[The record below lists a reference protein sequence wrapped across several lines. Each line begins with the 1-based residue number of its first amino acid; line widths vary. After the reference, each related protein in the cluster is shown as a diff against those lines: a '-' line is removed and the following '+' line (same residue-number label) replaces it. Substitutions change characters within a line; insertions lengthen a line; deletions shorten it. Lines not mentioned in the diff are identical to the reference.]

1 MNKIINFCIIAHID
15 HGKST
20 LADRF
25 LEITNT
31 VEARVFKAQYL
42 DQMDLERERGITIK
56 LQPVRMKYKG
66 YILNLI
72 DTPGHADF
80 SYEVSRSLAAVE
92 GAVLLVDATSGIQAQ
107 TLANLYLAIGE
118 GLKIIPAI
126 NKIDLPTAKTD
137 ETKKALS
144 ELLGID
150 QKEILEISA
159 KNGVGIKEL
168 LDKIITEIK
177 PAETENNKP
186 FKALIFDS
194 KFDPFKGI
202 VAYVRVTQGEIS
214 RNEKFYL
221 KIAKIKG
228 EVVEIGYFLPNLF
241 PQKKLFA
248 GEIGYI
254 ATGLKNVEECR
265 VGDTLTKESCKDQ
278 VEQFAGY
285 KEPNPVVFSSFY
297 PTDNGDFESLRDAME
312 KLKSNDASMFFEPE
326 TSKALGRGFRC
337 GFLGLL
343 HMEIVCER
351 LRREFDISIIASHP
365 TVAYRITNLHTNE
378 FRIIYS
384 PSDFT
389 EQTNFKIEE
398 PWAKIEVITPKEY
411 MGAIMK
417 LLEEKSG
424 IMLDT
429 SVLNDSRVVL
439 SYETPLAEII
449 SNFYDKLKSI
459 SSGFASM
466 NYEIIEFREGDL
478 VKMDFLLAGETIDA
492 FSRIINR
499 KQAQKEGKRM
509 VERLKEEV
517 PRQNFA
523 VSIQAAIGGKIIAR
537 EDKSAYRKDVTAK
550 LYGGDITRKRKL
562 LEKQKKGK
570 QKMRQFGKI
579 NLSQE
584 VFFNIL
590 KK

>member
-56 LQPVRMKYKG
+56 LQPVRMEYKG
-66 YILNLI
+66 CILNLI

-80 SYEVSRSLAAVE
+80 GYEVSRSLAAVE
-92 GAVLLVDATSGIQAQ
+92 GAILLVDATSGIQAQ
-107 TLANLYLAIGE
+107 TLANLYLAIDE
-118 GLKIIPAI
+118 KLKIIPVI
-126 NKIDLPTAKTD
+126 NKIDLPTAKTH

-150 QKEILEISA
+150 KKEILEISA
-159 KNGVGIKEL
+159 KDGTGVKEL
-168 LDKIITEIK
+168 LDKIITEIE
-177 PAETENNKP
+177 PAKADIEKP

-194 KFDPFKGI
+194 KFDSFKGVI
-202 VAYVRVTQGEIS
+202 AYVRVAQGEIS

-221 KIAKIKG
+221 KIAEIKG
-228 EVVEIGYFLPNLF
+228 EVIETGHFLPDLS
-241 PQKKLFA
+241 PKDKLCA

-265 VGDTLTKESCKDQ
+265 VGDTLAKESCKDQ
-278 VEQFAGY
+278 IEAFTGY
-285 KEPNPVVFSSFY
+285 HEPMPVVFSSFY

-312 KLKSNDASMFFEPE
+312 KLKSNDAALFFEPE
-326 TSKALGRGFRC
+326 TSQALGRGFRC

-351 LRREFDISIIASHP
+351 LRREFNISIIASHP
-365 TVAYRITNLHTNE
+365 TVTYKITNLSTNE
-378 FRIIYS
+378 TQTIYS
-384 PSDFT
+384 PSDLAET
-389 EQTNFKIEE
+389 TNLKIEE

-411 MGAIMK
+411 MGSIMK

-424 IMLDT
+424 MLQGT
-429 SVLNDSRVVL
+429 SVLDDSRIVL
-439 SYETPLAEII
+439 SYEIPLAEII

-466 NYEIIEFREGDL
+466 NYEVVDFREGDL
-478 VKMDFLLAGETIDA
+478 VKIEFLLAGEKIDA

-499 KQAQKEGKRM
+499 KHAPKEGKRM
-509 VERLKEEV
+509 VERLKEEI
-517 PRQNFA
+517 PRQNFM

-537 EDKSAYRKDVTAK
+537 ENKSAFRKDVTAK

-579 NLSQE
+579 NLSQD
-584 VFFNIL
+584 VFLNML

>member
-31 VEARVFKAQYL
+31 VDARVFKEQYL

-56 LQPVRMKYKG
+56 LQPVRMDYKG

-80 SYEVSRSLAAVE
+80 GYEVSRSLAAVE
-92 GAVLLVDATSGIQAQ
+92 GAILLVDATSGIQAQ
-107 TLANLYLAIGE
+107 TLANLYLAIDE
-118 GLKIIPAI
+118 KLKIIPVI
-126 NKIDLPTAKTD
+126 NKIDLPTAKPQ
-137 ETKKALS
+137 ETKKALV

-150 QKEILEISA
+150 ESEILEISA
-159 KNGVGIKEL
+159 KNGIGIKEL
-168 LDKIITEIK
+168 LDKIIADIE
-177 PAETENNKP
+177 PAETANEKS
-186 FKALIFDS
+186 FQALIFDS
-194 KFDPFKGI
+194 KFDSFKGVI
-202 VAYVRVTQGEIS
+202 AYVRVVQGEIS

-221 KIAKIKG
+221 KVAKIRG
-228 EVVEIGYFLPNLF
+228 DVVETGYFLPNLS
-241 PQKKLFA
+241 PKDRLCA
-248 GEIGYI
+248 GEIGYV

-265 VGDTLTKESCKDQ
+265 VGDTLTKESCKDE
-278 VEQFAGY
+278 VELLEGY
-285 KEPNPVVFSSFY
+285 LEPKPVVFSSFY

-312 KLKSNDASMFFEPE
+312 KLKSNDAALFFEPE

-351 LRREFDISIIASHP
+351 LRREFNISIIASHP
-365 TVAYRITNLHTNE
+365 TVTYKITNLSTNVVQT
-378 FRIIYS
+378 IYS
-384 PSDFT
+384 PADLV
-389 EQTNFKIEE
+389 EQTNIKIAE
-398 PWAKIEVITPKEY
+398 PWAKIEVIAPKEY

-424 IMLDT
+424 IMHGT
-429 SVLNDSRVVL
+429 SVLDDSRIVL
-439 SYETPLAEII
+439 SYEVPLAEII

-466 NYEIIEFREGDL
+466 NYEIIDFREGDL
-478 VKMDFLLAGETIDA
+478 IKLDFLLAGEVIDA

-499 KQAQKEGKRM
+499 KHSLKEGKRI

-517 PRQNFA
+517 PRQNF
-523 VSIQAAIGGKIIAR
+523 VISIQAAIGGKIIAR
-537 EDKSAYRKDVTAK
+537 ENKSAYRKDVTAK

>member
-25 LEITNT
+25 LEITKT
-31 VEARVFKAQYL
+31 VETRVFKAQYL

-56 LQPVRMKYKG
+56 LQPVRMEYKG
-66 YILNLI
+66 CILNLI

-80 SYEVSRSLAAVE
+80 GYEVSRSLAAVE
-92 GAVLLVDATSGIQAQ
+92 GAILLVDATSGIQAQ
-107 TLANLYLAIGE
+107 TLANLYLAIDE
-118 GLKIIPAI
+118 KLKIIPAI
-126 NKIDLPTAKTD
+126 NKIDLPTAKTQ
-137 ETKKALS
+137 ETKKALA

-150 QKEILEISA
+150 ENEILEISA
-159 KNGVGIKEL
+159 KDGTGVEKL
-168 LDKIITEIK
+168 LDKIVAEVE
-177 PAETENNKP
+177 PAETDNKKP

-194 KFDPFKGI
+194 KFDSFKGVI
-202 VAYVRVTQGEIS
+202 AYVRVLQGEIS

-221 KIAKIKG
+221 KVAKIKG
-228 EVVEIGYFLPNLF
+228 EIIETGYFLPGLS
-241 PQKKLFA
+241 PKEKLCA

-265 VGDTLTKESCKDQ
+265 VGDTLTKDSCKDQ
-278 VEQFAGY
+278 VEPLEGY
-285 KEPNPVVFSSFY
+285 LEPKPVVFSSFY

-343 HMEIVCER
+343 HMEIICER

-365 TVAYRITNLHTNE
+365 TVAYRVTNIATDE
-378 FRIIYS
+378 IKIIYS
-384 PSDFT
+384 PSDLI
-389 EQTNFKIEE
+389 EQNNLKIEE
-398 PWAKIEVITPKEY
+398 PWAKIDVITPKEY

-417 LLEEKSG
+417 LLEEKNG
-424 IMLDT
+424 MMQGT
-429 SVLNDSRVVL
+429 SVLDDSRIVL
-439 SYETPLAEII
+439 SYEIPLAEII

-466 NYEIIEFREGDL
+466 NYDIIDFREGDL
-478 VKMDFLLAGETIDA
+478 IKLDFLLAEETIDA

-499 KQAQKEGKRM
+499 KDAHKEGKRI
-509 VERLKEEV
+509 VERLKEEI
-517 PRQNFA
+517 PRQNF
-523 VSIQAAIGGKIIAR
+523 VISIQAAIGGKIIAR
-537 EDKSAYRKDVTAK
+537 ENKSAYRKDVTAK
-550 LYGGDITRKRKL
+550 LYGGDITRRRKL

>member
-365 TVAYRITNLHTNE
+365 TVAYRITNLRTNE